1 MDYDELFKV
10 CDNKQYVDINF
21 IMKNNIFF
29 FFFFFLFNFLETELF
44 QQ

>member
-29 FFFFFLFNFLETELF
+29 FFFFFFKLPDGGGGV
-44 QQ
+44 